1 MDGRSRGHKPNEAMK
16 QAIRN
21 IGLGKSREQ
30 REMERIELTEAFL
43 RPPYQYTSL
52 ENNTIEKL
60 HENDW
65 MKKKSIYE
73 R

>member
-1 MDGRSRGHKPNEAMK
+1 MRRWTDGAED
-16 QAIRN
+16 I
-21 IGLGKSREQ
+21 
-30 REMERIELTEAFL
+30 
-43 RPPYQYTSL
+43 SL
-52 ENNTIEKL
+52 ENKTIETL